1 MSIAVPEP
9 STESPAL
16 PDFLTIEEGDFVIH
30 RLGSKTFRL
39 DKTNG
44 KIFGVCAG
52 IGDYFGIDP
61 MLVRIGFAA
70 GALLGFG
77 TFILIYLAVA
87 LIAD

>member
-1 MSIAVPEP
+1 MNDITGRSGGKPPRA
-9 STESPAL
+9 
-16 PDFLTIEEGDFVIH
+16 G
-30 RLGSKTFRL
+30 FRL

-77 TFILIYLAVA
+77 SFILIYLAVA